1 MALKTLVKIS
11 GVNNLSDARYTAG
24 MGVDFLGFNLD
35 PQAKN
40 YVTPEDFAAIT
51 GWISGVHL
59 VGEWSDSQDSSLTTI
74 MDHYRFDYLQ
84 LNARQAVDL
93 TSITVPV
100 MVKIDQLQQAF
111 LSETFERYK
120 NVASYYLIESDD
132 PIPAEIF
139 SYCSQQA
146 LDYPIL
152 WGSNVTIEN
161 LDQVLDSGFKGIAL
175 SGGTELRP
183 GYKDFDQLAEVLEAL
198 EVDD

>member
-35 PQAKN
+35 QDAKN

-51 GWISGVHL
+51 GWVSGVNL
-59 VGEWSDSQDSSLTTI
+59 VGEWSNSQDYELTTV
-74 MDHYRFDYLQ
+74 MDQYPLDYLQ
-84 LNARQAVDL
+84 LNARHAVDL
-93 TSITVPV
+93 AEIKLPV
-100 MVKIDQLQQAF
+100 IIKIDQIQPTF

-120 NVASYYLIESDD
+120 KLASYYLVESDD
-132 PIPAEIF
+132 PVPEEVF

-146 LDYPIL
+146 EDYPIL
-152 WGSNVTIEN
+152 WGSNVTIDN
-161 LDQVLDSGFKGIAL
+161 LDQVLRSGFKGIAL

-198 EVDD
+198 EIDD